1 MKIGPKIK
9 SLRQLRGMTQADL
22 AAKIQATEGRISNW
36 ERGENNPD
44 KEILEVLAKA
54 LGVKISDL
62 YGDEQ
67 DEKLTSVKNSPTWS
81 HSGGVKIPLYDA
93 IAVAGLTT
101 LAADQTPIYEPA
113 EFIDAGTWFRT
124 ATAAMRIAGDSMFP
138 KYRPGCVIAL
148 REVFDL
154 DDIDF
159 GKDYVIETTENRWLK
174 CLMES
179 EKGDEYVKLRSYAVT
194 TDQQGKLVHA
204 PRNLHKNKIKRIYR
218 VLGQVLHE
226 SGGEDILQ
234 RPTDPKMTITLKE
247 K

>member
-1 MKIGPKIK
+1 MSIGSNIK
-9 SLRQLRGMTQADL
+9 KYRDLRGWEQEEL
-22 AAKIQATEGRISNW
+22 AEKTGFSKQNISQW
-36 ERGENNPD
+36 END
-44 KEILEVLAKA
+44 KHEPSKEKLDRLAVA
-54 LGVKISDL
+54 LGVKTSDF
-62 YGDEQ
+62 YEDTKDGN
-67 DEKLTSVKNSPTWS
+67 LTSVKNFSTWS
-81 HSGGVKIPLYDA
+81 HSGGVKIPFYDA

>member
-9 SLRQLRGMTQADL
+9 AIRQLRGMTQAEL
-22 AAKIQATEGRISNW
+22 AVKIQATEGRISNW

-44 KEILEVLAKA
+44 KEILEPLAVA
-54 LGVKISDL
+54 LGVKVSEL
-62 YGDEQ
+62 YGDDQ
-67 DEKLTSVKNSPTWS
+67 DEKHTSVKNSPTWS
-81 HSGGVKIPLYDA
+81 HSGGVKIPFYDA

-148 REVFDL
+148 REVFDKE
-154 DDIDF
+154 DIDY

-179 EKGDEYVKLRSYAVT
+179 EKGDDYVKLRSYAVT

-204 PRNLHKNKIKRIYR
+204 PRHLHKNKIKRIYR

-234 RPTDPKMTITLKE
+234 RAVDSKMTITLKE